1 MNDVP
6 PAYLAAAATAAC
18 GLYACCKA
26 PPGPSASELT
36 PPDAELK
43 PEAIAALSTVPENLA
58 GVYDYDGKTGA
69 FKLEHSE
76 AGVPYN
82 KTEKETMVAK
92 ASLSLKAARYA
103 CSLSLG
109 LFAWKDLA
117 AHARRWVLFRSIKPS
132 FTFAFDAT
140 PKVVGGINFAGALTV
155 KHTDGVEFTMN
166 VPGALSCEYTSQSPP
181 HLDFQGGAGGARA

>member
-1 MNDVP
+1 MRLAGPWTPCLSAMDLMNDVP

-103 CSLSLG
+103 CSLSRSVCVERPCGSRPPVGIVPQHQAELHVRVRRHAQG
-109 LFAWKDLA
+109 RRRHQLRRR
-117 AHARRWVLFRSIKPS
+117 AHGETHRRRRV
-132 FTFAFDAT
+132 
-140 PKVVGGINFAGALTV
+140 
-155 KHTDGVEFTMN
+155 HVER
-166 VPGALSCEYTSQSPP
+166 PR
-181 HLDFQGGAGGARA
+181 RAEL